1 MPGCDVDLE
10 PMGGAISR
18 VAPDATA
25 FADRDAASTLL
36 ITTGETDPCEMEA
49 RIAWARETWN
59 AFQPHAK
66 ASAYVN
72 YLDQGDEHRTE
83 AVYGPNFQRLVEVKR
98 MYDPENIFRH
108 NANIRP

>member
-1 MPGCDVDLE
+1 E

-18 VAPDATA
+18 LASDATA

-36 ITTGETDPCEMEA
+36 ITSGGEDPSLTAA
-49 RIAWARETWN
+49 RVAWARETWN
-59 AFQPHAK
+59 AAQSYAR

-72 YLDQGDEHRTE
+72 YLDEGDDQRTE
-83 AVYGPNFQRLVEVKR
+83 AVYGPNYQRLVEVKR
-98 MYDPENIFRH
+98 LYAPANVFRH